1 MAVSRRKP
9 KTSKAVVFRVTPE
22 GTLAPNDDISQQT
35 LRKRQFRVGDLVTAD
50 PKKPRNHRA
59 WSRAHKLAQ
68 LLIENVEDFAN
79 MDPHPVLK
87 RLQWEANIG
96 CEEMGVK
103 VPGVGL
109 ATIRMPLS
117 LNFAD
122 MDEGEFQAIYGQF
135 CQHVIDS
142 YWTGLTEEQIEQMAN
157 LVGLAA

>member
-1 MAVSRRKP
+1 M
-9 KTSKAVVFRVTPE
+9 
-22 GTLAPNDDISQQT
+22 G
-35 LRKRQFRVGDLVTAD
+35 
-50 PKKPRNHRA
+50 
-59 WSRAHKLAQ
+59 
-68 LLIENVEDFAN
+68 
-79 MDPHPVLK
+79 
-87 RLQWEANIG
+87 ANIG